1 MKFVG
6 FENMEIRQL
15 SMKLLK
21 QIYKISNQ
29 GDFKSDY
36 GLRDQIR
43 RATVSVS
50 SSIVEGFERQNNNE
64 FIRFLK
70 IAQGSCLLRGQKSNI
85 RFMLYMI
92 YYRQGIYGI
101 KGYLYHNIQKNIL
114 LNNISRTNQKT
125 VKLQTPTFQTFN
137 ILTF

>member
-1 MKFVG
+1 MKFVW
-6 FENMEIRQL
+6 FEDMEIRQL

-29 GDFKSDY
+29 WDFKSDY
-36 GLRDQIR
+36 GLKNQIR

-50 SSIVEGFERQNNNE
+50 SNIVEGFERQNNNE
-64 FIRFLK
+64 FIRFQK
-70 IAQGSCLLRGQKSNI
+70 IAQWSCLLRGQKSNI

-92 YYRQGIYGI
+92 YYRQWIYWI

-114 LNNISRTNQKT
+114 LNNISRTNQKI
-125 VKLQTPTFQTFN
+125 VKLQIPTLQTFN